1 MVMRVVEADSAEGAS
16 MTDTATLRSL
26 ADEIDAMR
34 HQIRQRDATIIRLR
48 AERDTLRREN
58 ALLRSGIDPD
68 VAVAEF
74 LALGMNL
81 RAVPEQVARDMAQQ
95 AWRQTA

>member
-1 MVMRVVEADSAEGAS
+1 MNDLLDRLAELEA
-16 MTDTATLRSL
+16 
-26 ADEIDAMR
+26 
-34 HQIRQRDATIIRLR
+34 QNR
-48 AERDTLRREN
+48 ALRREN